1 MAFQGISTKA
11 NAFSYFFVFFKK
23 LKKEN
28 GFAFVF
34 CVRFGFGGIAVGSIS
49 SSIVKSLTLGLGSAN
64 SGSESESWKK
74 PSSLNPSKGGGTTLD
89 RLRGGSLLMSL
100 QLEL

>member
-1 MAFQGISTKA
+1 MRFLEYYDFQGISTKA

-23 LKKEN
+23 LKK
-28 GFAFVF
+28 
-34 CVRFGFGGIAVGSIS
+34 RFGFGGIAVGSIS

-100 QLEL
+100 GCN